1 MNYTGV
7 AQIFETIDETRE
19 RLYQRVEGLTDEQA
33 NAHTHANAWSV
44 TDIMEHLT
52 IMEDRLARMMKV
64 MLAKAEG
71 VSVDSN
77 GGTIEIKP
85 FSLDRFIERSQGEKY
100 VAPEAVRP
108 SGTVHLPDLLARMRA
123 SREEL
128 RALQPRIEA
137 TDLSMATYSHPAFG
151 PLNFYQWLAF
161 IGLHEQRHLDQIESV
176 LQA

>member
-1 MNYTGV
+1 MNYTSV
-7 AQIFETIDETRE
+7 AHIFETIDETRE

-33 NAHTHANAWSV
+33 NAHPSENAWSV

-71 VSVDSN
+71 ASTKSN
-77 GGTIEIKP
+77 GGAIEIKP
-85 FSLDRFIERSQGEKY
+85 FSLDQLIERSQAEKY

-108 SGTVHLPDLLARMRA
+108 SGTLHLTDLLARMRV

-137 TDLSMATYSHPAFG
+137 TDLSAFTYPHPAFG
-151 PLNFYQWLAF
+151 PLNFYQWLAL
-161 IGLHEQRHLDQIESV
+161 IGLHEQRHLNQIESV
-176 LQA
+176 LKA